1 MPVNK
6 EVVAYI
12 GLGSNLDNPER
23 HLSQACVDL
32 ANIPATQLQQVSSL
46 YRSVPLGPPQPD
58 YINAVAALITRLS
71 PQDLLANLQAIEQRH
86 GRVREQH
93 WGPRTLDLDLL
104 LYGDQVITTPDLTV
118 PHTGLL
124 ERNFVLIPLF
134 EIAPK
139 LQLPDNQSLE
149 TLAVACP
156 REGLERLVI
165 EE

>member
-1 MPVNK
+1 MPVTK
-6 EVVAYI
+6 GVVAYI
-12 GLGSNLDNPER
+12 GLGSNLDNPEC
-23 HLSQACVDL
+23 HLRQACVDL
-32 ANIPATQLQQVSSL
+32 ANIPSTQLQQVSSF

-58 YINAVAALITRLS
+58 YINAVVALITRLS

-104 LYGDQVITTPDLTV
+104 LYGHQVIASSDLTV
-118 PHTGLL
+118 PHPGLL

-134 EIAPK
+134 EIAPR

-149 TLAVACP
+149 TLAAACP
-156 REGLERLVI
+156 RDGLERLVS

>member
-1 MPVNK
+1 
-6 EVVAYI
+6 
-12 GLGSNLDNPER
+12 
-23 HLSQACVDL
+23 
-32 ANIPATQLQQVSSL
+32 
-46 YRSVPLGPPQPD
+46 LGPPQPD

-71 PQDLLANLQAIEQRH
+71 PEDLLAKLQAIEQRH

-104 LYGDQVITTPDLTV
+104 LYGNQVIATPDLIV
-118 PHTGLL
+118 PHPGML

-149 TLAVACP
+149 ALAVACP
-156 REGLERLVI
+156 RDGLERLVC
-165 EE
+165 ED